1 MAGHSKFAN
10 IKHRKGAQDKKR
22 AKIFTKLAREIIV
35 AVKTGMPE
43 PENNPRLRG
52 AIAAAR
58 AQNMPND
65 RINSAIKQ
73 GSGPQDGDNYEE
85 MRYEGYGPGNTMV
98 IVDCLTDNNNR
109 TISEVRNCFTKCQ
122 CKIGSQGSVTHMFD
136 HQAVF
141 AFKGEDDESVLEIL
155 IMADVDVTDVV
166 CENGMITVFAP
177 HTEFNNVRTA
187 LTDDNPEI
195 EFEVDEI
202 TYEPKTM
209 TQVTGDDVALFEK
222 FIDML
227 EDCDDVQEIY
237 HNAEF

>member
-1 MAGHSKFAN
+1 MGRTFENRKHSML
-10 IKHRKGAQDKKR
+10 KR
-22 AKIFTKLAREIIV
+22 SGKLAKLYSKYSKEIYVCAKRGGHDLDGNPALRRLVEKAKKEEV
-35 AVKTGMPE
+35 ASHVI
-43 PENNPRLRG
+43 EN
-52 AIAAAR
+52 
-58 AQNMPND
+58 
-65 RINSAIKQ
+65 AIKKVR
-73 GSGPQDGDNYEE
+73 DGAGEDYHPAQ
-85 MRYEGYGPGNTMV
+85 YEGYGPGNTMV